1 MLVTNHVL
9 SGAVIGAATRR
20 VAPAFAL
27 GVLSH
32 FALDVVP
39 HWGRWVGRPTFMEV
53 AVPDGLAGLAV
64 MGMLT
69 AMAPPGR
76 RAAALAGMAGA
87 ALPDLDKPGKVFFG
101 RSPFPRPVDRF
112 HMVIQNEA
120 PNLFKVEVAAAAG
133 FGAVAVGLLRRRLS
147 SSASGINAGP
157 QESSLVRV

>member
-9 SGAVIGAATRR
+9 SGAVIGATTRR

-39 HWGRWVGRPTFMEV
+39 HWGRWAGRPTFMEV

-64 MGMLT
+64 MGVLT
-69 AMAPPGR
+69 AIAQPSH
-76 RAAALAGMAGA
+76 RAAVLAGMAGA

-101 RSPFPRPVDRF
+101 RSPFPEAVDQF
-112 HMVIQNEA
+112 HYRIQREA
-120 PNLFKVEVAAAAG
+120 PHLFKVEVAAAAG
-133 FGAVAVGLLRRRLS
+133 FGAVAVALLRRRLS
-147 SSASGINAGP
+147 
-157 QESSLVRV
+157 RR